1 MCIEVMNDL
10 QQLCLKYVS
19 RASELI
25 KRAMQRLSN
34 REQELCL
41 DPLCS
46 PDAFQAVLEC
56 L

>member
-19 RASELI
+19 RARGLR
-25 KRAMQRLSN
+25 KRAVQRLSN
-34 REQELCL
+34 REQGLCL
-41 DPLCS
+41 GPERS